1 MRCLICNNNCRRL
14 SMIAGSIILAG
25 IVHPPAAM
33 GGEDTMH
40 DVRRVTP
47 VVTVFRDASPAVVN
61 LSTTKIVTV
70 QSPFGMSSLFD
81 EVFDFP
87 ALRRPMRYKTQSVG
101 SGFLIHRDG
110 YLVTNAHVV
119 DRAAEC
125 KVTFADGTELVAE
138 EVAIDRRNDLAV
150 LKVNA
155 RKSLPYL
162 KLGQSGDLM
171 PGESVIAIGNPLG
184 YQHTVTTGVISALN
198 RELVFD
204 EEHSYTG
211 LIQTDASINPG
222 NSGGPLLNVLG
233 DLIGINTAIRGDA
246 QNIGF
251 AIPVNRLHDLLP
263 VMLDIERL
271 RRVEFGIHFDSGV
284 RDNGRPGVRVKQVD
298 PGTAAARANVNAG
311 DVLIAI
317 DNQPTPDFMQAFS
330 LLERTPAGQS
340 LKLDLVDPQGKQ
352 KSVEVL
358 LADIPRQDAAKLMNR
373 YFGVKVREMN
383 RTDLRQLGLSRNVG
397 LIVTSVERGSDA
409 SDAGIKRSDVIRK
422 FGGWPV
428 PTLDRLG
435 HLIEQVERD
444 DRIPFQ
450 VLRIGDRSYVRD
462 LVLKAR

>member
-1 MRCLICNNNCRRL
+1 MRCSTYKNPQRARGLAVLSVLVICFCD
-14 SMIAGSIILAG
+14 SLARADEG
-25 IVHPPAAM
+25 
-33 GGEDTMH
+33 TMP
-40 DVRRVTP
+40 DARRVTP
-47 VVTVFRDASPAVVN
+47 VVKAFRDASPAVVN

-70 QSPFGMSSLFD
+70 ENPLGMRSLFD
-81 EVFDFP
+81 EIFDFP
-87 ALRRPMRYKTQSVG
+87 VLRRPMRYKTQSVG

-125 KVTFADGTELVAE
+125 KVTFADGTELIAE
-138 EVAIDRRNDLAV
+138 EVAIDRQHDLAV
-150 LKVNA
+150 LRVNA
-155 RKSLPYL
+155 RKTLPFL

-171 PGESVIAIGNPLG
+171 PGEPVIAIGNPLG

-204 EEHSYTG
+204 ENHSYAG

-233 DLIGINTAIRGDA
+233 ELIGINTAIRGDA

-251 AIPVNRLHDLLP
+251 AIPVNRLHELLP
-263 VMLDIERL
+263 IMLDIERL

-284 RDNGRPGVRVKQVD
+284 HNNGRPGVRIKKVD
-298 PGTAAARANVNAG
+298 PDTSAARAGVNAG
-311 DVLIAI
+311 DLVVAI

-330 LLERTPAGQS
+330 LLERTPPGQS
-340 LKLDLVDPQGKQ
+340 LKLSLIDRNGQR

-358 LADIPRQDAAKLMNR
+358 LADIPRQDAAKLMER
-373 YFGVKVREMN
+373 YFGITVREMN
-383 RTDLRQLGLSRNVG
+383 RTDLKQLGLNRTIG
-397 LIVTSVERGSDA
+397 LIVTSVRRGSGA
-409 SDAGIKRSDVIRK
+409 AEARIGRGDVIRK

-435 HLIEQVERD
+435 HLIEQVESD

-450 VLRIGDRSYVRD
+450 ILRIGERSYVHD
-462 LVLKAR
+462 LVLRAR